1 MCGRWSGEG
10 RWFDVQE
17 VAGGGQVHGRWSGA
31 LQVVR
36 CRWSDARGGRCTGGG
51 QVRSRWF
58 DVQQVVRC
66 VAGGQVQVV

>member
-1 MCGRWSGEG
+1 MMCRRW
-10 RWFDVQE
+10 RE
-17 VAGGGQVHGRWSGA
+17 VVRCTAGGQVHCRWSGA
-31 LQVVR
+31 GGLMRGEVGAREVVR
-36 CRWSDARGGRCTGGG
+36 CAGGG